1 MKQTNSKLA
10 NTNQTAFNQTIPLIL
25 GSSGKTGRR
34 VVKRFV
40 EKGLNFRACT
50 RHSEIPFDW
59 YDASTWDKA
68 IQGVSAVYVVFSP
81 DLAVPKA
88 PAIIKNFV
96 TVAKSCG
103 VEHLVLLSGRGE
115 AEAQSCEKIVMD
127 STLDWTIVRSSW
139 FAQNFSEGFMLD
151 DILRGQVLLPVD
163 EIKEP
168 FVDVDDI
175 ADIVFAALTDDKH
188 NGQIYEVTGSKLLS
202 FREAV
207 AEIAIA
213 ANRKIDYQQVPMDDY
228 VKYMIEANVPRDYIE
243 LIKYLFTEVLDGRN
257 SSLTDGVKRA
267 LGHEASSF
275 HCYANAVE
283 KTGIW
288 DVVEQAQVNA

>member
-1 MKQTNSKLA
+1 MNQTNA
-10 NTNQTAFNQTIPLIL
+10 MRTNTNQTIPLIL
-25 GSSGKTGRR
+25 GGSGKTGRR
-34 VVKRFV
+34 VVKRYV

-50 RHSEIPFDW
+50 RHSEITFDW
-59 YDASTWDKA
+59 YDASTWQNA
-68 IQGVSAVYVVFSP
+68 LHGISAVYVVFSP

-96 TVAKSCG
+96 SVAKSCG

-139 FAQNFSEGFMLD
+139 FAQNFSEGFILE
-151 DILRGQVLLPVD
+151 DILRGQVLLPVG

-168 FVDVDDI
+168 FVDVEDI
-175 ADIVFAALTDDKH
+175 ADIVFAALTDDTHK
-188 NGQIYEVTGSKLLS
+188 GQIYEVTGSKLLS
-202 FREAV
+202 FREAI

-213 ANRKIDYQQVPMDDY
+213 SSRKIDYQQVPMDDY

-267 LGHEASSF
+267 LGRESRSF
-275 HCYANAVE
+275 NFYANATEQTGVWDLVE
-283 KTGIW
+283 H
-288 DVVEQAQVNA
+288 AQVNA